1 MWYDRSGARRIFM
14 FGAMLIFIG
23 LGMYMMDLRTA
34 GAVSAAV
41 GIAMMF
47 IGLTIL
53 RLHLKLWL
61 RNGR

>member
-1 MWYDRSGARRIFM
+1 MWYDRSRARMMFM

-23 LGMYMMDLRTA
+23 LGMYMMDMRTA
-34 GAVSAAV
+34 GAVSAVIGMAV
-41 GIAMMF
+41 MF

-53 RLHLKLWL
+53 RIHLKLWL